1 MKISKNLVKN
11 AGFERLLD
19 GKKVGLFTL
28 KNSDG
33 TVVQIT
39 NYGGRLAKS
48 ALLFAVVN
56 LNPSISS
63 HEI

>member
-11 AGFERLLD
+11 VGFDRLLD

-33 TVVQIT
+33 MVLQIT
-39 NYGGRLAKS
+39 NYVGTKETYYSFCSYKFGTLR
-48 ALLFAVVN
+48 
-56 LNPSISS
+56 
-63 HEI
+63 